1 MGRLL
6 FINRSHFVTP
16 DKKILMLPVV
26 SQAIRKVLSVGNA
39 YSPKRFI
46 STSIN
51 LYKKP
56 NVSNHKGAT
65 LVSKIT
71 GREEDLWQL
80 YNEVIYPPVPK
91 VSNSVLWDN
100 NLRPGEVTHR
110 REDILYSH
118 KKLWMLAHLI
128 RGRSV
133 DDAFSQL
140 GFRTEKGARILEELT
155 SNSSH
160 IIKLCNEESVHISR
174 GRMVPRLYKGLR
186 SVPHKINYHYTDL
199 YIRLREGDP
208 PKIYHPCQI
217 KGVWTPAPTCPPEG
231 RSWGST
237 REMVR
242 RELERLRGRRLKG
255 EL

>member
-1 MGRLL
+1 MGSIIIKSLSY
-6 FINRSHFVTP
+6 FIEIL
-16 DKKILMLPVV
+16 ILMLPVV